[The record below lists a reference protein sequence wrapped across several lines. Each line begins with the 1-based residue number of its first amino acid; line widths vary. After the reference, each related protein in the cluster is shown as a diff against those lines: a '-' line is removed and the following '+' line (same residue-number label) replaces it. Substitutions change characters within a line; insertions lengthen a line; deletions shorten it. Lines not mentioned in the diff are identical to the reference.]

1 MTIAATALVVTLTVV
16 GMVERAR
23 WYRASRELRNLGA
36 FASLLAMK
44 DDEDTVEDPF
54 ALVIDLRNGRR
65 WTTEAKP
72 ALEHEL
78 GGTRR

>member
-1 MTIAATALVVTLTVV
+1 
-16 GMVERAR
+16 MVERAR

-44 DDEDTVEDPF
+44 DDDDKVEDPF

-72 ALEHEL
+72 ALEHQL

>member
-36 FASLLAMK
+36 FATLLAMK
-44 DDEDTVEDPF
+44 DDEDKVEDPF

-72 ALEHEL
+72 ALEHQL

>member
-1 MTIAATALVVTLTVV
+1 MTIVATALVVTITLVV
-16 GMVERAR
+16 MVERAR

-36 FASLLAMK
+36 FATLLAIRDA
-44 DDEDTVEDPF
+44 DDPVEDPF

-72 ALEHEL
+72 AMKCEL
-78 GGTRR
+78 GATRR

>member
-44 DDEDTVEDPF
+44 DDDDKVEDPF

-72 ALEHEL
+72 ALEHQL

>member
-44 DDEDTVEDPF
+44 DDEDKVEDPF

-72 ALEHEL
+72 ALEHQL